1 LDIYDL
7 HPKQEAKPTATVL
20 VDTMGTALQENKVN
34 QSTPNNTGITT
45 HSTRHIQQQDS
56 DSLTN
61 LIQSQNTMFTP
72 AIHQMDTLAERQ
84 AAFEN
89 NTQSALETIM
99 DQLAE
104 LTHQNRKCQHNWNYA
119 GVQDYDED
127 DSWTTVA
134 ANDSME
140 EDIGK
145 TEWLQTE
152 TLTTEKCGDSPSRP

>member
-1 LDIYDL
+1 
-7 HPKQEAKPTATVL
+7 
-20 VDTMGTALQENKVN
+20 
-34 QSTPNNTGITT
+34 
-45 HSTRHIQQQDS
+45 
-56 DSLTN
+56 
-61 LIQSQNTMFTP
+61 MFTQ
-72 AIHQMDTLAERQ
+72 AIHQMDTLAKCQ

-104 LTHQNRKCQHNWNYA
+104 LTHQNRRCQYNWNYA
-119 GVQDYDED
+119 GAQDYDED
-127 DSWTTVA
+127 DLWTMVA